1 MTNLQFSPE
10 TLDRG
15 ALLKALR
22 AFRNGDF
29 SVRLPLDL
37 VGVDGEIAEAFNDA
51 VEMSD
56 SIAEEFARI
65 RGHGRDA
72 SNR

>member
-51 VEMSD
+51 VEMN
-56 SIAEEFARI
+56 E
-65 RGHGRDA
+65 
-72 SNR
+72 